1 MPKVKK
7 SRSPRA
13 EPHAGALE
21 KKPLASEIWPPA
33 DEPIRGRHLMEFR
46 QRYSLNLNAMEA
58 MFGIAS
64 REAWYKLVDKR
75 NADKDLDKTTAILL
89 RYYARHPD
97 RIPYITD
104 IIEVMK
110 AIGMDGPDFALLLG
124 RKEISGRGWTTG
136 TQPLPV
142 VRNLAREII
151 DSSDRM
157 AAAEE
162 VLELCRLETEAR
174 GESTAELPSVHGGKR
189 RRVRRTRR
197 HVEADSSMAEEI

>member
-1 MPKVKK
+1 MPQSKR

-13 EPHAGALE
+13 EPHAGAPE
-21 KKPLASEIWPPA
+21 KKSLAGDIWPPA
-33 DEPIRGRHLMEFR
+33 DEPIRGRHLLEFR
-46 QRYSLNLNAMEA
+46 QRFSLNLNAMEA

-64 REAWYKLVDKR
+64 REAWYKLIDAKQ
-75 NADKDLDKTTAILL
+75 ADKELDKTTAILL
-89 RYYARHPD
+89 RFYAKHPD
-97 RIPYITD
+97 RIPYIID
-104 IIEVMK
+104 IVEVMR

-142 VRNLAREII
+142 VRNLAREIME
-151 DSSDRM
+151 SSDRM

-174 GESTAELPSVHGGKR
+174 GESTADLPSVHGGKH